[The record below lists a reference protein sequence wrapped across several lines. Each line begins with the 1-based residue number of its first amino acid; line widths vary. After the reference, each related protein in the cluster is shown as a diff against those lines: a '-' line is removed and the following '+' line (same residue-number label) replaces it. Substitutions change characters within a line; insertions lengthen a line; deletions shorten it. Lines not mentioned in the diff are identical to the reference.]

1 MLITIFLSFFPPYYS
16 HIMPIPITV
25 IDNCLEQNTAHKL
38 ISSTTNTLNSHLLPT
53 QPAYTNHSLLL
64 PHVLLCSA
72 LSHTE
77 SASTVTH
84 ISSQGLLMAQ
94 LNSDTPQK
102 EQELLTLSNMAAH
115 SSQHFQLT
123 RSVCDSGRVTPR
135 SKLLHSHTD
144 IQ

>member
-53 QPAYTNHSLLL
+53 QPAYTNPSLLV

-72 LSHTE
+72 LSPTE
-77 SASTVTH
+77 SVSTVTH

-94 LNSDTPQK
+94 LSSATLQK
-102 EQELLTLSNMAAH
+102 SKSCSFYPTWPPTLPST
-115 SSQHFQLT
+115 SSSLVQYAI
-123 RSVCDSGRVTPR
+123 VEE
-135 SKLLHSHTD
+135 
-144 IQ
+144 

>member
-94 LNSDTPQK
+94 LSSATLQK
-102 EQELLTLSNMAAH
+102 SKSCSFYPTWPPTLPST
-115 SSQHFQLT
+115 SSSLVQY
-123 RSVCDSGRVTPR
+123 VIVEE
-135 SKLLHSHTD
+135 
-144 IQ
+144 

>member
-53 QPAYTNHSLLL
+53 QPAYTNPSLLV

-72 LSHTE
+72 LSPTE
-77 SASTVTH
+77 SVSTVTH

-94 LNSDTPQK
+94 LSSATLQK
-102 EQELLTLSNMAAH
+102 SKSCSFYPTWPPTLPST
-115 SSQHFQLT
+115 SSSLVQY
-123 RSVCDSGRVTPR
+123 VIVEE
-135 SKLLHSHTD
+135 
-144 IQ
+144 

>member
-53 QPAYTNHSLLL
+53 QPAYTNPSLLV

-94 LNSDTPQK
+94 LSSATLQK
-102 EQELLTLSNMAAH
+102 SKSCSFYPTWPPTLPST
-115 SSQHFQLT
+115 SSSLVQY
-123 RSVCDSGRVTPR
+123 VIVEE
-135 SKLLHSHTD
+135 
-144 IQ
+144 